1 MRLRELFE
9 GGWDTTLTQNTV
21 LKPAIVGHALKVVDQ
36 FVIDFNK
43 FLQTKGLAPVKR
55 GRPTGSSAHHEAD
68 VQDNPEKIYGDIDLQ
83 MIGPPV
89 EGTSYGQFTAHW
101 NKLADEFVKSGGA
114 PYVDTSESK
123 PGHPIFK
130 IGANDY
136 VQIDFMWHEEKMK
149 DWGASRVTPER
160 GVKGLLTGNMFSVL
174 GELLDMSIQHAGVQL
189 KVVDG
194 AHVPFSKQKGTQTLT
209 VSTNPK
215 TFIYDTFMYLAKQAG
230 ITKPRVDPLLKQFP
244 GNDIA
249 DVKISKLV
257 NGVMGFA
264 RSCEASGMFGQGA
277 LHPWDNATDFI
288 RDFWRRYEEKAQID
302 IAGKKRDKAQTP
314 QAIARAEEDR
324 KKIQQGLD
332 MVKGYFTL

>member
-1 MRLRELFE
+1 
-9 GGWDTTLTQNTV
+9 
-21 LKPAIVGHALKVVDQ
+21 
-36 FVIDFNK
+36 
-43 FLQTKGLAPVKR
+43 
-55 GRPTGSSAHHEAD
+55 
-68 VQDNPEKIYGDIDLQ
+68 
-83 MIGPPV
+83 
-89 EGTSYGQFTAHW
+89 
-101 NKLADEFVKSGGA
+101 
-114 PYVDTSESK
+114 
-123 PGHPIFK
+123 
-130 IGANDY
+130 
-136 VQIDFMWHEEKMK
+136 
-149 DWGASRVTPER
+149 
-160 GVKGLLTGNMFSVL
+160 
-174 GELLDMSIQHAGVQL
+174 
-189 KVVDG
+189 
-194 AHVPFSKQKGTQTLT
+194 
-209 VSTNPK
+209 
-215 TFIYDTFMYLAKQAG
+215 MYLAKQAG